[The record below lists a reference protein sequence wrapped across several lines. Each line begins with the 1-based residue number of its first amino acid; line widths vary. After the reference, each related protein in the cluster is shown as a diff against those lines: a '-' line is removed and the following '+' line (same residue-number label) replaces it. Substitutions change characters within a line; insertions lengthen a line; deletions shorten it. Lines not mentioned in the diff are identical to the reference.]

1 MVNHITENY
10 FLRLSQILVLYD
22 MFQTTFLDYLKT
34 ELPANTSTI
43 EAVATAL
50 DISYDAAHRRVS
62 LKSKLSLDESI
73 ALAKY
78 YNLSLDRLF
87 ETTSTEFVTI
97 EKTKHIENEAEL
109 QQYFEDSYQS
119 LLPLLQQKDSTLLY
133 SAKDI
138 PLFYNLNGDALSQF
152 KYYVWLKLL
161 NPQLAN
167 KSFDN
172 FAPSPSL
179 IIAGKQLGSLYS
191 NLNTQEIWDITT
203 INSTL
208 KQIHF
213 YFQAGQVKSSTA
225 LQLCDLLQQLI
236 TSIFNKLI
244 AEDHPFLL
252 YYNELHLM
260 NNNVLV
266 STPNNQLLYVPF
278 TLLSYY
284 KTEDKHTCKEAE
296 RFLTKQLQNSKL
308 LNTAGEKERN
318 SFFNKLY
325 AKIGALKQLIEAT
338 QLLDF
343 E

>member
-1 MVNHITENY
+1 
-10 FLRLSQILVLYD
+10 
-22 MFQTTFLDYLKT
+22 MFQTTFLDHLKT

-62 LKSKLSLDESI
+62 LKSKLSLDESV

-97 EKTKHIENEAEL
+97 EKTKHIETEAEL
-109 QQYFEDSYQS
+109 QQYFEDSYNS
-119 LLPLLQQKDSTLLY
+119 LSPLLKRTDSTILY

-161 NPQLAN
+161 NPELAN
-167 KSFDN
+167 KSFET
-172 FAPSPSL
+172 FAPNPAL
-179 IIAGKQLGSLYS
+179 VEAGKQLGSLYH
-191 NLNTQEIWDITT
+191 NLNTHEIWDITSV
-203 INSTL
+203 NSTL
-208 KQIHF
+208 KQIYF
-213 YFQAGQVKSSTA
+213 YYQAGQVKTKTA
-225 LQLCDLLQQLI
+225 LQLCELLKQLI
-236 TSIFNKLI
+236 TRILDKLI
-244 AEDHPFLL
+244 NNPNEFKL

-266 STPNNQLLYVPF
+266 STPESKLLYVPF

-284 KTEDKHTCKEAE
+284 KTSDSYTCKEAE
-296 RFLTKQLQNSKL
+296 VFLNKQLQNSKL

-318 SFFNKLY
+318 TFFNKIE
-325 AKIGALKQLIEAT
+325 AKIGALHNLIKAT
-338 QLLDF
+338 QVLDF

>member
-1 MVNHITENY
+1 
-10 FLRLSQILVLYD
+10 
-22 MFQTTFLDYLKT
+22 MFQTTFLNYLKT
-34 ELPANTSTI
+34 ELPGNTSTI

-62 LKSKLSLDESI
+62 LKSKFSLDESV

-109 QQYFEDSYQS
+109 QLYFEDSYHS
-119 LLPLLQQKDSTLLY
+119 LLPLLKQKDSTILY

-138 PLFYNLNGDALSQF
+138 PLFYNLNGDELSQF

-161 NPQLAN
+161 NPEFAS
-167 KSFDN
+167 KSFDTY
-172 FAPSPSL
+172 AAKPSL
-179 IIAGKQLGSLYS
+179 IEAGKKLGSLYN
-191 NLNTQEIWDITT
+191 NLNTNEVWDITSV
-203 INSTL
+203 NSTL
-208 KQIHF
+208 KQIYF
-213 YFQAGQVKSSTA
+213 YHQAGQVNSKKA
-225 LQLCDLLQQLI
+225 IQLCELLNLLI
-236 TSIFNKLI
+236 KNIEDKLLNN
-244 AEDHPFLL
+244 PTQFKL

-266 STPNNQLLYVPF
+266 STPQSKLLYVPF

-284 KTEDKHTCKEAE
+284 KTSDSYTCNEAE
-296 RFLTKQLQNSKL
+296 VFLKKQLQNSKL

-318 SFFNKLY
+318 TFFNKLY
-325 AKIGALKQLIEAT
+325 AKIKALKQLIEAT

>member
-1 MVNHITENY
+1 M
-10 FLRLSQILVLYD
+10 
-22 MFQTTFLDYLKT
+22 MFQTTFLAYLKAQ
-34 ELPANTSTI
+34 LPKNTSVI
-43 EAVATAL
+43 DAVATAL

-62 LKSKLSLDESI
+62 LKSKLSLDESV

-78 YNLSLDRLF
+78 YNVSLDRLF
-87 ETTSTEFVTI
+87 ETTANEFVTI
-97 EKTKHIENEAEL
+97 EKTKQIENETEL
-109 QQYFEDSYQS
+109 QHYFEDSYQS
-119 LLPLLQQKDSTLLY
+119 LLPLLKQKDSTILY

-161 NPQLAN
+161 NPKLAS

-179 IIAGKQLGSLYS
+179 IEAGKQLGSLY
-191 NLNTQEIWDITT
+191 NTLNTQEVWDITT

-213 YFQAGQVKSSTA
+213 YFQAGQISAKSA
-225 LQLCDLLQQLI
+225 LQLCDLLKQLI
-236 TSIFNKLI
+236 TSIFNKLTS
-244 AEDHPFLL
+244 EDHPFLL

-266 STPNNQLLYVPF
+266 STPNNQMLYVPF

-284 KTEDKHTCKEAE
+284 KTEDRHTCEEAK
-296 RFLTKQLQNSKL
+296 RFLKKQLQNSKL

-318 SFFNKLY
+318 RFFNKLFS
-325 AKIGALKQLIEAT
+325 KIEALKQLVAAT

>member
-1 MVNHITENY
+1 
-10 FLRLSQILVLYD
+10 
-22 MFQTTFLDYLKT
+22 MFQTTFLQHLKN
-34 ELPANTSTI
+34 ELPENTSTI
-43 EAVATAL
+43 DAVATAL

-97 EKTKHIENEAEL
+97 EKTKHIENETEL
-109 QQYFEDSYQS
+109 QRYFEASYQS
-119 LLPLLQQKDSTLLY
+119 LLPLLKQTDSTILY

-138 PLFYNLNGDALSQF
+138 PLFYNLNGDPLSQF

-161 NPQLAN
+161 DPKLAN

-179 IIAGKQLGSLYS
+179 IEAGKQLGSLYS

-213 YFQAGQVKSSTA
+213 YFQAGQVNSETA
-225 LQLCDLLQQLI
+225 LQLCDLLKKLI
-236 TSIFNKLI
+236 TSIFNKLLSK
-244 AEDHPFLL
+244 DHPFLI

-266 STPNNQLLYVPF
+266 STPNKQLLYVPF

-284 KTEDKHTCKEAE
+284 KTEDKHTCKEAA

-325 AKIGALKQLIEAT
+325 SKIEALKQLIEAT
-338 QLLDF
+338 QVLDF

>member
-1 MVNHITENY
+1 
-10 FLRLSQILVLYD
+10 
-22 MFQTTFLDYLKT
+22 MFQTAFLDYLKT

-87 ETTSTEFVTI
+87 EITSIEYVTI
-97 EKTKHIENEAEL
+97 EKTKHIENESEL

-119 LLPLLQQKDSTLLY
+119 LLPLLKQKGSKILY

-138 PLFYNLNGDALSQF
+138 PLFYNLNGDTLSQF

-161 NPQLAN
+161 NPELAT

-172 FAPSPSL
+172 FAPSPAL
-179 IIAGKQLGSLYS
+179 IKAGKQLGGLYN
-191 NLNTQEIWDITT
+191 NLNIEEIWDITS

-213 YFQAGQVKSSTA
+213 YFKAGQVNTTTA
-225 LQLCDLLQQLI
+225 LQLCDLLKKVI
-236 TSIFNKLI
+236 TTIYDKVLSE
-244 AEDHPFLL
+244 AHPFML

-266 STPNNQLLYVPF
+266 STPNSQLLYVPF

-296 RFLTKQLQNSKL
+296 RFLKKQLQNSKL
-308 LNTAGEKERN
+308 LNTAGEKARN

-325 AKIGALKQLIEAT
+325 AKIDALKQLIEAT

>member
-1 MVNHITENY
+1 
-10 FLRLSQILVLYD
+10 
-22 MFQTTFLDYLKT
+22 MFQTAFLESLKQ
-34 ELPANTSTI
+34 ELPENTSTI

-50 DISYDAAHRRVS
+50 NISYDAAHRRVS
-62 LKSKLSLDESI
+62 LKSKLSLDESVS
-73 ALAKY
+73 LAKY

-109 QQYFEDSYQS
+109 QLYFEDSYNS
-119 LLPLLQQKDSTLLY
+119 LLPLLKEKDCSILY
-133 SAKDI
+133 SAKDL
-138 PLFYNLNGDALSQF
+138 PLFYNLNGDALSKF

-161 NPQLAN
+161 NPELAT
-167 KSFDN
+167 KSFEN
-172 FAPSPSL
+172 FAPKTTL
-179 IIAGKQLGSLYS
+179 IEAGKKLGGLYN
-191 NLNTQEIWDITT
+191 NLNTEEIWDITS

-213 YFQAGQVKSSTA
+213 YFQAGQVSTA
-225 LQLCDLLQQLI
+225 NALYFCDLLK
-236 TSIFNKLI
+236 KLI
-244 AEDHPFLL
+244 EDIASKLISKNINFKL

-266 STPNNQLLYVPF
+266 NTPNAQMLYVPF

-284 KTEDKHTCKEAE
+284 KTSDKHTCKEAE
-296 RFLTKQLQNSKL
+296 TFLNKQLKNSKL

-318 SFFNKLY
+318 NFFNKIY
-325 AKIGALKQLIEAT
+325 SKIEALKQLIEAT
-338 QLLDF
+338 KLLDF

>member
-1 MVNHITENY
+1 
-10 FLRLSQILVLYD
+10 
-22 MFQTTFLDYLKT
+22 MFQTAFLDYLKT
-34 ELPANTSTI
+34 ELPANTSAI

-87 ETTSTEFVTI
+87 EITSIEYVTI
-97 EKTKHIENEAEL
+97 EKTKHIENESEL

-119 LLPLLQQKDSTLLY
+119 LLPLLKQKGSKILY

-138 PLFYNLNGDALSQF
+138 PLFYNLNGDTLSQF

-161 NPQLAN
+161 NPELAT

-172 FAPSPSL
+172 FAPSPAL
-179 IIAGKQLGSLYS
+179 IKAGKQLGGLYN
-191 NLNTQEIWDITT
+191 NLNIEEIWDITS

-213 YFQAGQVKSSTA
+213 YFKAGQVNTTTA
-225 LQLCDLLQQLI
+225 LQLCDLLKKVI
-236 TSIFNKLI
+236 TTIYDKVLSE
-244 AEDHPFLL
+244 AHPFML

-266 STPNNQLLYVPF
+266 STPNSQLLYVPF

-296 RFLTKQLQNSKL
+296 RFLKKQLQNSKL
-308 LNTAGEKERN
+308 LNTAGEKARN

-325 AKIGALKQLIEAT
+325 AKIDALKQLIEAT

>member
-1 MVNHITENY
+1 
-10 FLRLSQILVLYD
+10 
-22 MFQTTFLDYLKT
+22 MFQTAFLEFLKT
-34 ELPANTSTI
+34 ELPTNTSTI

-73 ALAKY
+73 TLAKY
-78 YNLSLDRLF
+78 YNISLDRLF
-87 ETTSTEFVTI
+87 ETTSTEFVSI
-97 EKTKHIENEAEL
+97 EKTKHIENESQL

-119 LLPLLQQKDSTLLY
+119 LLPLLTLKDSSILY

-138 PLFYNLNGDALSQF
+138 PLFYNLNGDALSRF

-161 NPQLAN
+161 NPKLAT

-172 FAPSPSL
+172 FAPNTSL
-179 IIAGKQLGSLYS
+179 IKAGKQLASLYN
-191 NLNTQEIWDITT
+191 NLNTQEIWDVTT

-208 KQIHF
+208 KQIH
-213 YFQAGQVKSSTA
+213 YYYQAGQVNSNTA
-225 LQLCDLLQQLI
+225 LELCDLLKQLI
-236 TSIFNKLI
+236 QSIFNKLLSNTN
-244 AEDHPFLL
+244 PFMLF
-252 YYNELHLM
+252 YNELHLM
-260 NNNVLV
+260 NNHVLV
-266 STPNNQLLYVPF
+266 SATNSQLLYVPF

-284 KTEDKHTCKEAE
+284 KTEDKHTCQEAE
-296 RFLTKQLQNSKL
+296 RFLKKQLQNSKL

-318 SFFNKLY
+318 SFFNKLF
-325 AKIGALKQLIEAT
+325 AKIEALKQLITAT

>member
-1 MVNHITENY
+1 
-10 FLRLSQILVLYD
+10 
-22 MFQTTFLDYLKT
+22 MFQTAFLEFLKT
-34 ELPANTSTI
+34 ELPTNTSTI

-73 ALAKY
+73 TLAKY
-78 YNLSLDRLF
+78 YNISLDRLF
-87 ETTSTEFVTI
+87 ETTSTEFVSI
-97 EKTKHIENEAEL
+97 EKTKHIENESQL

-119 LLPLLQQKDSTLLY
+119 LLPLLTLKDSSILY

-138 PLFYNLNGDALSQF
+138 PLFYNLNGDALSRF

-161 NPQLAN
+161 NPKLAT

-172 FAPSPSL
+172 FAPSTSL
-179 IIAGKQLGSLYS
+179 IIAGKQLASLYN
-191 NLNTQEIWDITT
+191 NLNTQEIWDVTT

-208 KQIHF
+208 KQIH
-213 YFQAGQVKSSTA
+213 YYYQAGQVNSNTA
-225 LQLCDLLQQLI
+225 LELCDLLKQLI
-236 TSIFNKLI
+236 QSIFNKLLSNTN
-244 AEDHPFLL
+244 PFMLF
-252 YYNELHLM
+252 YNELHLM
-260 NNNVLV
+260 NNHVLV
-266 STPNNQLLYVPF
+266 SATNSQLLYVPF

-284 KTEDKHTCKEAE
+284 KTEDKHTCQEAE
-296 RFLTKQLQNSKL
+296 RFLKKQLQNSKL

-318 SFFNKLY
+318 SFFNKLF
-325 AKIGALKQLIEAT
+325 AKIEALKQLITAT